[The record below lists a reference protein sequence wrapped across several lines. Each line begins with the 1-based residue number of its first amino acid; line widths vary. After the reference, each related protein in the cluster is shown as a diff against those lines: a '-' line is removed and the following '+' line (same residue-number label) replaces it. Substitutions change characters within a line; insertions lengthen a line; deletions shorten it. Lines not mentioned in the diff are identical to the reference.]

1 MPFFEDSKRC
11 PEILNY
17 TPNLLSLFGPFIEK
31 KWNRWNH
38 ELVSWKDISDSF
50 AFMQMGISADATE
63 FIKGTINSKNHN
75 TKHSFYIILIYS
87 RSLRAIFENLQH
99 IFHRSKFGCNKNEFF
114 HWYFFCFYKHYSHQ
128 KIYVVTQLLR
138 CYYTVIKGVFVKNSS
153 H

>member
-50 AFMQMGISADATE
+50 AFMQMGISADTIE

-87 RSLRAIFENLQH
+87 RSLRAILKICSTFSTGQNLDV
-99 IFHRSKFGCNKNEFF
+99 IKTNFF
-114 HWYFFCFYKHYSHQ
+114 TGISFVFTN
-128 KIYVVTQLLR
+128 I
-138 CYYTVIKGVFVKNSS
+138 TVIRKYM
-153 H
+153 